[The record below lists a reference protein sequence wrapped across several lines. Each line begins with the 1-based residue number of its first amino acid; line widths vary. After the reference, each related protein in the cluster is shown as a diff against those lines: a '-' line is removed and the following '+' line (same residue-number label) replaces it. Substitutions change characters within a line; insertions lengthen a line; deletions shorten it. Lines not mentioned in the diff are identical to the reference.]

1 MIARSWSA
9 RASRDDAPRY
19 VTHARTVVFAHLAKI
34 RGYRG
39 ALVLTD
45 ERPADVAVT
54 VITFWES
61 MDAIKSF
68 AGPDPDVAVVER
80 EAEAT
85 LIDYDRRVRHF
96 EVAASQAVWP
106 GLLQP

>member
-1 MIARSWSA
+1 MIARSWSGRA
-9 RASRDDAPRY
+9 RHHDAPRY
-19 VTHARTVVFAHLAKI
+19 VAHARTTVMGHLGKI

-39 ALVLTD
+39 ALVLTQ
-45 ERPADVAVT
+45 ERATDTAVT
-54 VITFWES
+54 VLTFWDS
-61 MDAIKSF
+61 MDAVSAF
-68 AGPDPDVAVVER
+68 AGPDADVAVVEP
-80 EAEAT
+80 EAEAA